1 MKQFFYFILALAS
14 CNIAFAQSVYLTDIT
29 KFNLRSGE
37 GSKHKLLKTLPS
49 GTRLTLLNENKATGY
64 SKVKISDGTVG
75 YLLTRFTLNTPVSSW
90 HLKKARQQLQV
101 LQLENKEIKAILT
114 SLQDNNSSTTS
125 SNALLN
131 KERDQLST
139 ELNELRQTSAN
150 AIQIQRERNE
160 FEERFIIAER
170 ELNQLKR
177 AKQALEDSTNQDW
190 FLYGGILSFLGIFF
204 GLLIPKIS
212 WHRKSHGNWDTF

>member
-1 MKQFFYFILALAS
+1 MS
-14 CNIAFAQSVYLTDIT
+14 TGGIAYI
-29 KFNLRSGE
+29 
-37 GSKHKLLKTLPS
+37 P
-49 GTRLTLLNENKATGY
+49 
-64 SKVKISDGTVG
+64 
-75 YLLTRFTLNTPVSSW
+75 TRFTINKPTSSW
-90 HLKKARQQLQV
+90 YLTKANQKLKFLQA
-101 LQLENKEIKAILT
+101 ENKEIKATLAD
-114 SLQDNNSSTTS
+114 LQTNNSSAVS
-125 SNALLN
+125 SNGSLT

-139 ELNELRQTSAN
+139 ELNNLRQTSSN

-160 FEERFIIAER
+160 FEERFIEAER
-170 ELNQLKR
+170 KLHQLKR

>member
-212 WHRKSHGNWDTF
+212 WHRKSHGTWDTF

>member
-64 SKVKISDGTVG
+64 SKVKTSDGTVG
-75 YLLTRFTLNTPVSSW
+75 YLLTRFTLNTPVSRW
-90 HLKKARQQLQV
+90 HLKKARQQLEV
-101 LQLENKEIKAILT
+101 LQAENKEIKAILT
-114 SLQDNNSSTTS
+114 GLQENNSSTTS

-131 KERDQLST
+131 EERDQLST

-170 ELNQLKR
+170 
-177 AKQALEDSTNQDW
+177 
-190 FLYGGILSFLGIFF
+190 
-204 GLLIPKIS
+204 
-212 WHRKSHGNWDTF
+212 

>member
-1 MKQFFYFILALAS
+1 MKQFFYFILALVS

-37 GSKHKLLKTLPS
+37 GSNYKLLKTLPS
-49 GTRLTLLNENKATGY
+49 GTRLTLLNENKTTGY
-64 SKVKISDGTVG
+64 SKVKTSDGAVG

-90 HLKKARQQLQV
+90 HLKKAKQQLEV
-101 LQLENKEIKAILT
+101 LQAENKEIKAILAG
-114 SLQDNNSSTTS
+114 LQDNNNSTTS
-125 SNALLN
+125 SNELLTT
-131 KERDQLST
+131 ERDKLST
-139 ELNELRQTSAN
+139 ELNSLRQTSAN

-160 FEERFIIAER
+160 YEERFIIAER